1 MKTNKTYAVFG
12 LGKYGSAVA
21 KELAANGV
29 DVIAVDDNESIVN
42 DLATDL
48 PICKCADI
56 TDPEVL
62 KQLGIANVDVVVIA
76 MATNLEAS
84 LMAIVHC
91 KELGVP
97 TIIAKSGNE
106 THKKIMEKV
115 GATQVVLPESESGFR
130 LAKNILSSG
139 FIDVIELAKNVSML
153 DIPIQPEWIGKTILD
168 LDLRK
173 KYSINI
179 VAICENDSVNI
190 NINPQTVLNSSM
202 HLIVIAN
209 PEKLEKLQS

>member
-62 KQLGIANVDVVVIA
+62 KQLGIANVDVVIIA

-97 TIIAKSGNE
+97 TIIVKSGNE

>member
-62 KQLGIANVDVVVIA
+62 KQLGIANVDVVIIA

-97 TIIAKSGNE
+97 TIIAKNGNE

-190 NINPQTVLNSSM
+190 NINPQTVLTSSM